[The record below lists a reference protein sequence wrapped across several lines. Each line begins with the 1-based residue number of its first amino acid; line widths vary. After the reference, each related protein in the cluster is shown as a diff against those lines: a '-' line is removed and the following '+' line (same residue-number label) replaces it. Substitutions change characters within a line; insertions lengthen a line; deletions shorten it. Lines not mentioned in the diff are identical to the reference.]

1 MHVFLGSS
9 LLTFDGS
16 VVEAF
21 GSTANSNGRMHRA
34 ALDRIEVGETRKEGF
49 LQIHTIWGSGQLMV
63 MFPKNQKPAAEQF
76 AAEVNRSP
84 SPEF

>member
-1 MHVFLGSS
+1 MQAFLGSS

-21 GSTANSNGRMHRA
+21 GATANSNGRVHRA

-49 LQIHTIWGSGQLMV
+49 LQIHTIWRTSPVLV
-63 MFPKNQKPAAEQF
+63 MFPKDQSRAAEAF
-76 AAEVNRSP
+76 AAQVNASSAP
-84 SPEF
+84 GF